1 MAILKFS
8 GIGISAM
15 AGAVPSHVIENLKYT
30 EFFPEDQ
37 VKEVVDKVGVL
48 ERRFA
53 DAETC
58 SSDLCFAAAQK
69 LILDNNIDRS
79 EIDLLIFISQTQD
92 YRMPATACTLQHRLG
107 LNNSCIAFDVNLG
120 CSAFIYGMSVA
131 YSMMQTSAIRK
142 ALILDGETRSKV
154 YGPRDRRSAFIFGD
168 GGIAALVERNEKF
181 GETTLS
187 LNTDG
192 SRADLIMIKAGGYR
206 HPSTPE
212 TLKERVVDEY
222 GNMRSEE
229 QGYMKGGDVFNFVI
243 REIPRDIKKTIAE
256 AGKTVEDIDFFCF
269 HQANNFINAFI
280 AKKMKLDVN
289 KIPHTIEKF
298 GNTSSV
304 SVPLTIVSELKDK
317 MEGQKTLM
325 MSAFGVGMT
334 WATGIVSFADTKISD
349 IVEVANGLPIDETLR
364 RDYTPIEGESEES
377 STKPQNSE
385 MGGGKN

>member
-1 MAILKFS
+1 MKFQ

-15 AGAVPSHVIENLKYT
+15 AGAVPSHIIENLKYT
-30 EFFPEDQ
+30 EFFPQDQ
-37 VKEVVDKVGVL
+37 VNEVVEKVGVY

-53 DAETC
+53 DAQTC

-69 LILDNNIDRS
+69 LFADNDIDRS
-79 EIDLLIFISQTQD
+79 EIDLLVFISQTQD

-107 LNNSCIAFDVNLG
+107 LSNSCIAFDMNLG
-120 CSAFIYGMSVA
+120 CSAFIYGMSVV
-131 YSMMQTSAIRK
+131 YSMMQSSGLRK

-168 GGIAALVERNEKF
+168 GGVAALVERDEKF

-187 LNTDG
+187 LNSDG

-229 QGYMKGGDVFNFVI
+229 HGYMKGGDVFNFVI
-243 REIPRDIKKTIAE
+243 REIPRDLKKTLAE
-256 AGKTVEDIDFFCF
+256 SGKTVEELDYIVF
-269 HQANNFINAFI
+269 HQANNFINSYI
-280 AKKMKLDVN
+280 AKKMKLDVE

-304 SVPLTIVSELKDK
+304 SVPLTIVSELHGKLDG
-317 MEGQKTLM
+317 EKTLM
-325 MSAFGVGMT
+325 LSAFGVGMT
-334 WATGIVSFADTKISD
+334 WASAIASFVDTKISE
-349 IVEVANGLPIDETLR
+349 IVEVCEGQPVDESLR
-364 RDYTPIEGESEES
+364 REYTPIEGASEES
-377 STKPQNSE
+377 DTHPNKDE
-385 MGGGKN
+385 